1 MSDLRSR
8 LQKLRPDPV
17 ALPAEPATPNVA
29 ERMARLRPR
38 GEQRASKEERV
49 IELAQSINGE
59 IVAPGLIRVERR
71 FPLSHAH
78 GRFEMGLAR
87 QDNAVYFDTETTGLA
102 GGTGTVAFVV
112 GSARY
117 RDDCFVATQWLLTE
131 LRGETPM
138 LELFADQLD
147 HDDRLVSFNG
157 KTFDVPLLST
167 RFRLAGMSDPLQGRA
182 HHDLIHPTRR
192 AFKSQWFDCRLA
204 TVENQLLGVVREDD
218 LPGAMAP
225 FAFTQWLRFG
235 DGGLLSQV
243 LHHNLLDVMSLATL
257 SHALDE
263 VYRSP
268 AKSGAD
274 VVALARHALAND
286 DEVTAMACLL
296 EAESGLSAQ
305 GRLELAR
312 LYKRRGQWDEAVAL
326 WEGLAAE
333 GHAAAVEE
341 LAKYAE
347 HRLRDFAVALRLTQ
361 RLVEQQPYAQEH
373 HHRHARLLAKVGNQ
387 ESR

>member
-1 MSDLRSR
+1 MSDLRTR
-8 LQKLRPDPV
+8 LQKLRPDPI
-17 ALPAEPATPNVA
+17 ATSAEPAMPNVA

-49 IELAQSINGE
+49 IELAQSISGE
-59 IVAPGLIRVERR
+59 IVAPGLVRVERR
-71 FPLSHAH
+71 FALSHAH
-78 GRFEMGLAR
+78 GRFDMGQAR
-87 QDNAVYFDTETTGLA
+87 LDNAVYFDTETTGLA
-102 GGTGTVAFVV
+102 GGTGTVAFVI

-117 RDDCFVATQWLLTE
+117 LDSCFVATQWLLTE

-138 LELFADQLD
+138 LELFSQQLGY
-147 HDDRLVSFNG
+147 DDRLVSFNG

-235 DGGLLSQV
+235 DSGLLSQV
-243 LHHNLLDVMSLATL
+243 LHHNLLDLLSLATL

-286 DEVTAMACLL
+286 DEATAMACLL
-296 EAESGLSAQ
+296 EAESELSAQ

-312 LYKRRGQWDEAVAL
+312 LYKRRRQWDEAVAL
-326 WEGLAAE
+326 WDGLAAE
-333 GHAAAVEE
+333 GCADAVEE

-361 RLVEQQPYAQEH
+361 RLVEQQPHAQEH
-373 HHRHARLLAKVGNQ
+373 QHRQARLLAKVENQ